1 VPSLYHSMH
10 VLGEQ
15 PRDIAKN
22 ATKQADLLDE
32 TRDRGLKTTV
42 DFDDWDVE
50 VYVFGPEVSLRELL
64 AWAEIRETYPEYV
77 P

>member
-1 VPSLYHSMH
+1 MPSLLHEMR

-15 PRDIAKN
+15 PRDIAEN

-32 TRDRGLKTTV
+32 ARARGLKTTV
-42 DFDDWDVE
+42 GFDDWNVQA
-50 VYVFGPEVSLRELL
+50 YAFGPEAPLRDLL
-64 AWAEIRETYPEYV
+64 AWAQARGTYPELV